1 MEAIDVVSI
10 TSNFSRMVIGRML
23 NRALEKHLGYNPHI
37 KLSKI
42 NMKSTDEIVSFDIS
56 FGLPKKEFEKI
67 VEEVVK

>member
-10 TSNFSRMVIGRML
+10 TSSFSKMVIARLL
-23 NRALEKHLGYNPHI
+23 NRALEKHLGYNPKI
-37 KLSKI
+37 KFSKI
-42 NMKSTDEIVSFDIS
+42 KMETNNDVVTFDIS